1 MTEVLISLGSN
12 IEKEV
17 NLPAAIALLRQH
29 PDILVLA
36 VSPLLES
43 GAIAADGGRAAQ
55 PAYHNAAV
63 RAETTLTPEE
73 LRAAL
78 RDIEARLGRV
88 RSADK
93 FAPRTIDLDLS
104 FYGSVIA
111 ADGSV
116 AAADGKPLPDPDVL
130 RFAHVAIPLA
140 AVAGEWV
147 HPATGETLAAIA
159 AGYQAQVASGA

>member
-78 RDIEARLGRV
+78 RDIEARLGR
-88 RSADK
+88 
-93 FAPRTIDLDLS
+93 TIDLDLS